1 MGHARWSASD
11 WTIYAKATAGRA
23 TDDIFA
29 ARKMKDDFNPA
40 KINLRESRD
49 SIENPS
55 STAIIIA
62 CDVTGSMGALADN
75 LVRSGIGTAFEEIL
89 KRLPVTDPH
98 LMVMGVGDI
107 TCDSAPLQATQFEA
121 DIRIAAQLEEIY
133 IEHGGGGNSWE
144 SYNLPWYFAAQK
156 TSIDCLEK
164 RGQKGYLFTV
174 GDEQVPE
181 PLTRAQIKKAFN
193 HDLEMQQIANRD
205 LLTMVGRYYEV
216 FHLMVEEG
224 SHFQNHGD
232 RVRRGWLDLL
242 GQRAIPLAD
251 HTKLAEV
258 IVSTIEVCEGR
269 DKRAVAA
276 SWDAATSLVV
286 SRAVGNLSAS
296 LMRSTIGSSG
306 SNSGVVRF

>member
-1 MGHARWSASD
+1 MGHARWSPSD
-11 WTIYAKATAGRA
+11 WTAYAKTTAGKT
-23 TDDIFA
+23 TDDIFTRRA
-29 ARKMKDDFNPA
+29 MKADFDPARIKV
-40 KINLRESRD
+40 RESRD
-49 SIENPS
+49 SIENPNS
-55 STAIIIA
+55 NAIIIA
-62 CDVTGSMGALADN
+62 CDVTGSMGALAEN

-98 LMVMGVGDI
+98 LMVMGVGDV

-164 RGQKGYLFTV
+164 RGKKGYLFTV

-181 PLTRAQIKKAFN
+181 PLTRAQIKKILN
-193 HDLEMQQIANRD
+193 LDLQMSKIENRD
-205 LLTMVGRYYEV
+205 LLTVVGRSYEV

-224 SHFQNHGD
+224 SHYQSCGET
-232 RVRRGWLDLL
+232 VRRGWQELL

-269 DKRAVAA
+269 DTTAVAD
-276 SWDAATSLVV
+276 SWDAKTARVV
-286 SRAVGNLSAS
+286 ARAVSGLGKS
-296 LMRSTIGSSG
+296 LIRPKTSG
-306 SNSGVVRF
+306 SGVVRL

>member
-1 MGHARWSASD
+1 MGYARWSASD
-11 WTIYAKATAGRA
+11 WKDYASSTAGKTA
-23 TDDIFA
+23 HEIFTS
-29 ARKMKDDFNPA
+29 RGMKDKFDPKKFA
-40 KINLRESRD
+40 VRESRD
-49 SIENPS
+49 SAANPNS
-55 STAIIIA
+55 NAIIIA
-62 CDVTGSMGALADN
+62 CDVTGSMGSLADN
-75 LVRSGIGTAFEEIL
+75 LVRKGIGVAFEEIL

-98 LMVMGVGDI
+98 LMVMGVGDVVYD
-107 TCDSAPLQATQFEA
+107 TAPLQATQFEA
-121 DIRIAAQLEEIY
+121 DIRIASQLEEIY

-164 RGQKGYLFTV
+164 RGKKGYLFTV

-181 PLTRAQIKKAFN
+181 ALTRAQVKKTMSL
-193 HDLEMQQIANRD
+193 DLQMERIDNRD

-224 SHFQNHGD
+224 SHYQSCGD
-232 RVRRGWLDLL
+232 RVKRGWQDLL

-269 DKRAVAA
+269 DKGAVAN
-276 SWDAATSLVV
+276 SWDKTTALVV
-286 SRAVGNLSAS
+286 ARAVGNLGTS
-296 LMRSTIGSSG
+296 LIRRESG
-306 SNSGVVRF
+306 DISDVVRF